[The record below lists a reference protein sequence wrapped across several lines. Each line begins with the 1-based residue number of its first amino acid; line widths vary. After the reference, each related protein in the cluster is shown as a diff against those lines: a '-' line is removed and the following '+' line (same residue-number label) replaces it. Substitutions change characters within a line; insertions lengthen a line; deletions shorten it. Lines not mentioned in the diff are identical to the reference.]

1 MRQIGTLPNENAA
14 RRFTAFL
21 LTQNITASPEQ
32 DAEEWIIWVH
42 DENNVERGHEALED
56 FRQDPNGEIYLR
68 AETAAE
74 QIVRKRLE
82 TEKQNQKNVRDLRGQ
97 WNRPSGQR
105 RPLTLAVL
113 ILTVLV
119 FFITGTGVS
128 RRSSRLERT
137 SPSAS
142 SSLYDSLL
150 FCSRR
155 GYRGDPLASIKKG
168 QIWRLVTPILLHG
181 SALHLLFNMYWLFQL
196 GGMIESCRG
205 KGTLLAI
212 LLITTILSNLAQ
224 AMMPDLDPP
233 LTPLSGTPHFVGMSG
248 AVYGLF
254 GYIWITGR
262 LDPGSGMYLH
272 PQTVLLMIGW
282 AFLCLVAPAIGGNV
296 ANTAH
301 FGGLLTGVACAQFS
315 LRQSNEP

>member
-1 MRQIGTLPNENAA
+1 MRQIGTLPNESAA

-21 LTQNITASPEQ
+21 LTQGISASPEQ

-42 DENNVERGHEALED
+42 DENSVARGHDALED

-74 QIVRKRLE
+74 QIVRKNLE
-82 TEKQNQKNVRDLRGQ
+82 TVKQNQKNVRDLRGQ
-97 WNRPSGQR
+97 WSQPNGKR
-105 RPLTLAVL
+105 RPLTLSVL
-113 ILTVLV
+113 VLTVLV
-119 FFITGTGVS
+119 FLFTSTK
-128 RRSSRLERT
+128 SSRFEGT
-137 SPSAS
+137 PPSAS
-142 SSLYDSLL
+142 ASLYDTLL

-155 GYRGDPLASIKKG
+155 GYQGDPLASIKKG
-168 QIWRLVTPILLHG
+168 QLWRIVTPILLHG

-212 LLITTILSNLAQ
+212 LLITAILSNLAQ
-224 AMMPDLDPP
+224 AMMPDLEPP
-233 LTPLSGTPHFVGMSG
+233 LTLLSGTPHFVGMSG

-262 LDPGSGMYLH
+262 LNPESGMYLH
-272 PQTVLLMIGW
+272 PQTVLLMIGL
-282 AFLCLVAPAIGGNV
+282 AFLCLVSPAFGENV

-301 FGGLLTGVACAQFS
+301 FGGLLTGVACAQLS
-315 LRQSNEP
+315 LRQRNEP